1 MVYLEFLPNEILLEV
16 FKYLNAQELF
26 RAFYNLNY
34 RFNELVQSFDYLQ
47 LVFHLTKSNS
57 QDMNNEKIFSFH
69 VHTLKVDY
77 NLYVNFSR
85 FRNVRRLKLSGES
98 KDKCRKLD
106 YNNLSHLEQLTIHPS
121 VTYYIKLTLC
131 LINTLNL
138 I

>member
-1 MVYLEFLPNEILLEV
+1 MVCLEFLPNEILLEV

-26 RAFYNLNY
+26 RVFYNLNY
-34 RFNELVQSFDYLQ
+34 RFNELLQSFNYLQ
-47 LVFHLTKSNS
+47 LVFHLTKSNY

-69 VHTLKVDY
+69 VHTLTVDY

-85 FRNVRRLKLSGES
+85 FPNVRRLKLSGES

-121 VTYYIKLTLC
+121 VTYIY
-131 LINTLNL
+131 
-138 I
+138 

>member
-1 MVYLEFLPNEILLEV
+1 MVCLEFLPNEILLEV

-57 QDMNNEKIFSFH
+57 QDVNNEKIFSFH

-85 FRNVRRLKLSGES
+85 FPNVRRLKLLGES

-121 VTYYIKLTLC
+121 VTYIF
-131 LINTLNL
+131 N
-138 I
+138 